1 MDLKNKKNKD
11 KGSLTYRSPTRRTK
25 INVLCLRRA
34 GLFCF
39 FIIRCFAILVL
50 PNNLFL
56 TPKLSLTQPLYITV
70 SVTDYKSLIHEP
82 THYVLFTICMYFN
95 RARGGPHV
103 WRAAGLY
110 NWGWLTSTTG
120 VLQHRLLWSGVG
132 DVAHPIRIDVQL
144 IPVSSET
151 FCIWGSI

>member
-1 MDLKNKKNKD
+1 MNTCQ
-11 KGSLTYRSPTRRTK
+11 GSLTYRSPTRRTK

-34 GLFCF
+34 GLLCF
-39 FIIRCFAILVL
+39 FIIRCFAVLVL

-56 TPKLSLTQPLYITV
+56 TPKLSLMQPLYITV
-70 SVTDYKSLIHEP
+70 SVTDYKSFIHEP
-82 THYVLFTICMYFN
+82 THYGLFTSCMYFN

-132 DVAHPIRIDVQL
+132 DTHRCAAYPCIFRDVLHTRINL
-144 IPVSSET
+144 KILWT
-151 FCIWGSI
+151 LH